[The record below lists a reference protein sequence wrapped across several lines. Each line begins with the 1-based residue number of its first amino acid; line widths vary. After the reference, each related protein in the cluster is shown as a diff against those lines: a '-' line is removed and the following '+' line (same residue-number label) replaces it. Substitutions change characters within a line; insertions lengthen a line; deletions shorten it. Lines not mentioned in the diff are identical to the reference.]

1 MAGQTEG
8 PPFVFIGGHACV
20 DWVNTVIADGGE
32 EVDLVRTFSDLARW
46 LAEARLASP
55 EVARLLAGM
64 GGKAAAETVEAAKT
78 FRGVLRKGLERMR
91 SSRDVPATLVE
102 SVNQRLAQPLS
113 VRSRLVR
120 KEGRLEKQSEAVLDH
135 PARVLSLLAERAADF
150 LAHVDPGLVE
160 KCANPAC
167 ILYFYDTSKN
177 HTRRWCSMQVCGN
190 RMKVAA
196 HQRRGRS
203 AGKD

>member
-1 MAGQTEG
+1 MAGQTER
-8 PPFVFIGGHACV
+8 PPFVFLGGHACV

-32 EVDLVRTFSDLARW
+32 EVDLVRNFSDLARW
-46 LAEARLASP
+46 LAEAELASP
-55 EVARLLAGM
+55 EVARRLAGI
-64 GGKAAAETVEAAKT
+64 GGKAAAEAVEAAKI
-78 FRGVLRKGLERMR
+78 FRDVLRKGLERMR
-91 SSRDVPATLVE
+91 SSHDVPAALVE
-102 SVNQRLAQPLS
+102 GINERLAQPLCI
-113 VRSRLVR
+113 RSRLVR
-120 KEGRLEKQSEAVLDH
+120 KEGRLEKQSQAVLDH

-150 LAHVDPGLVE
+150 LANVDPGLIQ

-167 ILYFYDTSKN
+167 ILYFCDTSKN

-196 HQRRGRS
+196 HQRRARS

>member
-1 MAGQTEG
+1 SPQ
-8 PPFVFIGGHACV
+8 V
-20 DWVNTVIADGGE
+20 
-32 EVDLVRTFSDLARW
+32 AR
-46 LAEARLASP
+46 RLA
-55 EVARLLAGM
+55 GI

-78 FRGVLRKGLERMR
+78 FRDVLRKGLERMR
-91 SSRDVPATLVE
+91 SSREVPATLVE
-102 SVNQRLAQPLS
+102 SVNERLVQPLV

-120 KEGRLEKQSEAVLDH
+120 KEGRLAKQSQPVLDP
-135 PARVLSLLAERAADF
+135 PARVLALLAETAADF
-150 LAHVDPGLVE
+150 LAHADPGLVQ

-167 ILYFYDTSKN
+167 VLYFCDTSKN

-196 HQRRGRS
+196 HQRRARS